1 MPIFTHSYLFYKLPS
16 FIISSRTINSNLSIR
31 PQPTGWGSSS
41 EEHLAEGTAG
51 ILSSE
56 ERNVNCSDVKKEE
69 WEEGKGHEIR
79 LAMWGGVKS
88 CLPDHVKDFHIYSKI
103 TVG

>member
-31 PQPTGWGSSS
+31 PQPGWGSSS
-41 EEHLAEGTAG
+41 EEDLAEGTAG

-69 WEEGKGHEIR
+69 LKRERGTRSG
-79 LAMWGGVKS
+79 
-88 CLPDHVKDFHIYSKI
+88 
-103 TVG
+103 